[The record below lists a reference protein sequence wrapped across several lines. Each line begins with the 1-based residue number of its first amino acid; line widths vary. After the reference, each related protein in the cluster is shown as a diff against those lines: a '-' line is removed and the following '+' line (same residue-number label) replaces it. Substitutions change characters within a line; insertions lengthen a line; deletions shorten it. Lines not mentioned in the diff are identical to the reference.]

1 MGAAMETCCVC
12 GRALPN
18 RYAVAGRCEEPGC
31 GAAFCAMHWNLGGRR
46 CPEHGGPKEYGR
58 RKTAEED
65 GTRTTEVFAGE
76 VPPAATRPEGDSKM
90 DTAKDIADGAS
101 RDASKDG
108 ELLQRAA
115 AELTP
120 QARKSILKGVAELAA
135 KIGRGAG
142 ALVEKLRGAR
152 SPEAAVAA
160 MDAQLAASRER
171 REPLARRHEELYAA
185 IAAKRKVYLAAPAA
199 RKKLLELE
207 LKGMMAEYKGLERE
221 MAVLLENERVAATV
235 RGRTLELIAMGL
247 RKIREADIDRLTDEI
262 EEAAAGAE
270 DVSGALDDL
279 EKAGARRER
288 EGDHD
293 AFEAELAGFAEEPET
308 AATPEAWSGEVAA
321 AQEGGIAAD
330 ISGKKAEE
338 ELP

>member
-1 MGAAMETCCVC
+1 MGPAMETCCVC

-46 CPEHGGPKEYGR
+46 CPEHGGPREYGR
-58 RKTAEED
+58 RKSTTEGAARTAE
-65 GTRTTEVFAGE
+65 VLAGE
-76 VPPAATRPEGDSKM
+76 ASAEPKEEKGECKM
-90 DTAKDIADGAS
+90 DTAKD
-101 RDASKDG
+101 G
-108 ELLQRAA
+108 ELLERAA

-135 KIGRGAG
+135 KLGRGAG
-142 ALVEKLRGAR
+142 ALVDRLRGAR

-160 MDAQLAASRER
+160 MEAQLAASRER
-171 REPLARRHEELYAA
+171 RGPLARRHETLYAE

-207 LKGMMAEYKGLERE
+207 LKGMLAEYKGIERE

-247 RKIREADIDRLTDEI
+247 RKIREEDIDRLTDEI
-262 EEAAAGAE
+262 EEASAGAE

-288 EGDHD
+288 EGATE
-293 AFEAELAGFAEEPET
+293 AFEAELAGFEEVAETVPS
-308 AATPEAWSGEVAA
+308 PEAWSEESAGAEAA
-321 AQEGGIAAD
+321 
-330 ISGKKAEE
+330 SGSAERKTVE
-338 ELP
+338 DLP